1 MEETVRIP
9 RDLSCLCIRTACI
22 CNDAAEKKALTM
34 LQSCLEI
41 WSVWD
46 FVLVT
51 FPRTWPP
58 SNLKY
63 CFSKSGSI
71 KFHLILELK
80 NFSMHPRGSAA
91 IQKQNYLWLG
101 LSSVVWYLCYSQTAT
116 GTEKK
121 KKLSIGYCLIH
132 IHSTPVFYIYLLWTT
147 ERNSFHWWGERFCE
161 RTNGHSEL
169 FLFLNMMSIGEF
181 WACIQIFSKIH
192 LWPREV
198 SCLVHARETRS
209 SWKHWAFQHVARKLY

>member
-1 MEETVRIP
+1 MEETVQIP
-9 RDLSCLCIRTACI
+9 RDISSPCIRTACI

-41 WSVWD
+41 RSVLD

-51 FPRTWPP
+51 FPRTWAPN
-58 SNLKY
+58 NLKY
-63 CFSKSGSI
+63 CFSKSGSS
-71 KFHLILELK
+71 KFHLNLELK
-80 NFSMHPRGSAA
+80 NFPMHPCCHPETELPVSLTLLSCLVSVLFPNGSRNW
-91 IQKQNYLWLG
+91 KKNT
-101 LSSVVWYLCYSQTAT
+101 LSV
-116 GTEKK
+116 
-121 KKLSIGYCLIH
+121 GYCLIH

-181 WACIQIFSKIH
+181 WACIWIFSKIH